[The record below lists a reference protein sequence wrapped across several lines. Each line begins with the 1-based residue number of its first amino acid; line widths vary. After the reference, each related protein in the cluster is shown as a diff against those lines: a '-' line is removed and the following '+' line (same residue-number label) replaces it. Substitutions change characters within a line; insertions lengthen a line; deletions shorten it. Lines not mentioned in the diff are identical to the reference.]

1 MIHSSWEIILEKF
14 NPIKYRNF
22 HNISKNTYLTLGWRC
37 VCFVAQSCARYKL
50 NIQKSAVFLH
60 MLPRCGVRSCSVTSD
75 SATLQGSSIR
85 GKDKNTGVGF
95 HFLLQGIL
103 SASPVSP
110 ALQADSLLSEP
121 LGRCFV
127 VLSYS
132 KKAFIFLFEYERT
145 PYFHNRS
152 EFLLILMW
160 SLSLCNSNTLVPA
173 FTYGTI
179 QVVLFY
185 FYMTFL

>member
-1 MIHSSWEIILEKF
+1 MCVLRGSVMCKIQAQHTKVSCFSTYATKMWCAFMLSHIWLCHSTGLLYPWDF
-14 NPIKYRNF
+14 P
-22 HNISKNTYLTLGWRC
+22 G
-37 VCFVAQSCARYKL
+37 
-50 NIQKSAVFLH
+50 
-60 MLPRCGVRSCSVTSD
+60 
-75 SATLQGSSIR
+75 
-85 GKDKNTGVGF
+85 KNTGVGF